1 MAFILLNVCEVFFCF
16 FLSYSL
22 VGKAFTIRSVCAGE
36 AHVLWGWG
44 PVYFPRQETVCPLVL
59 CHSREVAHLHPSVS
73 SGRKLWVIC
82 ASETVIQRVSV
93 FLCRVHFKRIVIC
106 TKSFTPSHKGAWWR
120 ARTVAPDLS
129 LTKPMLWDFLW
140 MPSFSRKYRVRWAHA
155 ERKWSFVVLFSCS
168 LTQCMWIMTKL
179 VIFCNLIIFI
189 SSSCT
194 AVCQWAALPQ
204 LLQPSPATTTSKQ
217 RGFILF
223 FLKDIKISDVFLTG
237 KYHIL
242 VIVPFRWVELYGS
255 DSVCACCES
264 TCSSASST
272 GESCTASLYH

>member
-1 MAFILLNVCEVFFCF
+1 MKWVFF

-22 VGKAFTIRSVCAGE
+22 VGKAFSVRSVCAWE

-59 CHSREVAHLHPSVS
+59 CHSREVPHLHPSIS

-82 ASETVIQRVSV
+82 TPETVTHRVCVSMQVSFQKKWDMYKIFYSISQRCMVESKNSRSRFIPHKANAVRFSVDAFMFKEISSQVS
-93 FLCRVHFKRIVIC
+93 
-106 TKSFTPSHKGAWWR
+106 T
-120 ARTVAPDLS
+120 
-129 LTKPMLWDFLW
+129 
-140 MPSFSRKYRVRWAHA
+140 YA
-155 ERKWSFVVLFSCS
+155 ERRWSFVVLFSYS
-168 LTQCMWIMTKL
+168 LTQCIWIMTKL
-179 VIFCNLIIFI
+179 VIFCNLIIFM

-204 LLQPSPATTTSKQ
+204 LLQLSPATTTTKE
-217 RGFILF
+217 RGFILIF
-223 FLKDIKISDVFLTG
+223 SLSFLKDLKFSGVFLTA

-264 TCSSASST
+264 TCSSASSM
-272 GESCTASLYH
+272 GESCSASLYH